1 MKAHSD
7 SLSPTLT
14 SLSSSFEN
22 MAKPSQ
28 QLKTSLQPAL
38 SPPPQPASL
47 SNSPID
53 PSRDL
58 IPIVTLP
65 RRLRDIIALGKG
77 DATSPGR
84 RSSSASTE
92 EYGLPA
98 AEALW
103 GRHESVLSAWAQA
116 GIPGAADVAAECRA
130 VLKEERERASNGNE
144 RL

>member
-1 MKAHSD
+1 
-7 SLSPTLT
+7 
-14 SLSSSFEN
+14 
-22 MAKPSQ
+22 MAKLSQ

-38 SPPPQPASL
+38 SPPPQPAPL
-47 SNSPID
+47 SNSSIE

-65 RRLRDIIALGKG
+65 RRLRDIIALGGG
-77 DATSPGR
+77 DANTLGR
-84 RSSSASTE
+84 RSSSASASTE

-103 GRHESVLSAWAQA
+103 GRHESVLSAWVQA

-130 VLKEERERASNGNE
+130 VLKEARERPSGGEE
-144 RL
+144 RR